1 MVPVDI
7 WYGIDN
13 IPADL
18 GPTSVTIGVFD
29 GLHRGHQ
36 QLVAATVQHAR
47 ENDHRA
53 VMVTFDPHPVSVF
66 LPERAPLAVITVERR
81 LQLAEELGID
91 AVLVI
96 DFTRELRG
104 LGPREYV
111 DTLLVNSLHAEHVVV
126 GENFTFGAGAS
137 GTATALSH
145 FGEQLGFGVEIVPLL
160 DDAGQRICS
169 TNIRAALARGDI
181 ASANWALGRHF
192 TVTGPVVRGAGR
204 GGKELGYPTAN
215 QYFPDSVAI
224 PADGVYAGWFVI
236 EPTDAPVDGDMEAG
250 VAYPAAISVGTN
262 PTFGDEER
270 SVESFVLDRHAD
282 LYGHA
287 ATVRFV
293 DHVRDME
300 KFNSVEELLAA
311 MARDVDKVREIL
323 AKES

>member
-7 WYGIDN
+7 WYGIDS

-36 QLVAATVQHAR
+36 QLVAATVQNAR

-111 DTLLVNSLHAEHVVV
+111 DTLLVNSLHAEHV
-126 GENFTFGAGAS
+126 
-137 GTATALSH
+137 LSLIH
-145 FGEQLGFGVEIVPLL
+145 I
-160 DDAGQRICS
+160 
-169 TNIRAALARGDI
+169 
-181 ASANWALGRHF
+181 
-192 TVTGPVVRGAGR
+192 
-204 GGKELGYPTAN
+204 
-215 QYFPDSVAI
+215 
-224 PADGVYAGWFVI
+224 
-236 EPTDAPVDGDMEAG
+236 
-250 VAYPAAISVGTN
+250 
-262 PTFGDEER
+262 
-270 SVESFVLDRHAD
+270 
-282 LYGHA
+282 
-287 ATVRFV
+287 
-293 DHVRDME
+293 
-300 KFNSVEELLAA
+300 
-311 MARDVDKVREIL
+311 
-323 AKES
+323 